1 MRLFFSSIQE
11 RACKIWNDV
20 GFQKY
25 FLNTGWMFIARVF
38 MLAVA
43 FFVNAYIARYLG
55 PSNYG
60 LLSYV
65 FSFVGLFAFLSS
77 FGIESIASRDIIKN
91 HSEKDKIVGTS
102 FFLKLGGS
110 VLATGIVVI
119 VSFFTTRDTLLF
131 SLISL
136 YALTFLFTSFNI
148 VEVYF
153 QSQVLSKYPA
163 IVTIVSGIV
172 SAIMKI
178 VVITMGK
185 GIVWL
190 TAIYML
196 ESILISLGLLYY
208 FVKHGHFLRN
218 WVFDKG
224 LAVSMLRD
232 SWPLMFS
239 FLAFGVYMK
248 TDQVMLKHMLG
259 NESVGIYAVA
269 AKLSE
274 FWYFIPSII
283 CASLFPAI
291 MNAKKISKELFE
303 NRLKKLYSLVFWIS
317 FGVATLVTVFGYH
330 IILIIFGNQY
340 LGALTVLRIYVWA
353 GIGVSVGYVIY
364 YYLLAE
370 NLTKINAFSM
380 VVGAVTNVVLNFLL
394 IPRFGISG
402 AAFASLISYTA
413 ITIVSLLFK
422 SARSQIG
429 LILKAVTSAPL

>member
-1 MRLFFSSIQE
+1 MALSVATIKMKMIEVWQH
-11 RACKIWNDV
+11 A

-43 FFVNAYIARYLG
+43 FFVNVYIARYLG

-77 FGIESIASRDIIKN
+77 FGIESIASREIIKN

-110 VLATGIVVI
+110 FLATGVVAL
-119 VSFFTTRDTLLF
+119 VSFLTTHDAFLF

-136 YALTFLFTSFNI
+136 YALTFLFTAFNI

-178 VVITMGK
+178 VVIIMGK

-190 TAIYML
+190 AAIYML
-196 ESILISLGLLYY
+196 ESVLISVGLLYY
-208 FVKHGHFLRN
+208 FVQHGHSLRT
-218 WVFDKG
+218 WVFDKE

-303 NRLKKLYSLVFWIS
+303 HRLKKLYSLMFWIS
-317 FGVATLVTVFGYH
+317 FGVATLVTLFGH
-330 IILIIFGNQY
+330 QLILIIFGNQY

-380 VVGAVTNVVLNFLL
+380 VFGAVTNVVLNFLL
-394 IPRFGISG
+394 IPRYGISG
-402 AAFASLISYTA
+402 AAFASFISYTV
-413 ITIVSLLFK
+413 ITLVSLLFK
-422 SARSQIG
+422 STRSQIG
-429 LILKAVTSAPL
+429 LILKAVTSVSL